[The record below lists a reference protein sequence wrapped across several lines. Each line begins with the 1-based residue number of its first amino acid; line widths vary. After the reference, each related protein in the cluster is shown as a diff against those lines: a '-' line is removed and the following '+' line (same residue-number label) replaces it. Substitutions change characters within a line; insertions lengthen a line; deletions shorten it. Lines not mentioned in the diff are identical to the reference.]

1 MLNYDLT
8 SPSFTSFVSARS
20 CTLLSTADKAKTESL
35 DALIVKWISSPG
47 LDVAL
52 ENDSDT

>member
-1 MLNYDLT
+1 MLNYALT

-52 ENDSDT
+52 ENDSDI